1 MHPHM
6 NQMDKSLTA
15 RLQGFAAARFSPEGA
30 LGLHLTLGVLALLL
44 AMAGFARIAG
54 AVVDGA
60 PITELDLR
68 LAAWL
73 HAHAHASDG
82 LRTFMLAI
90 THLHSTPGMLSL
102 TALAAFWLYRHGARH
117 WLLTLLVTVPGGMLL
132 NVAMKHTFERARPHF
147 DEPIL
152 TLSTYSFPSGHAAAS
167 TLLYGFLACYLT
179 RRARSWQAR
188 AAIVLAACT
197 MVALVAGSRVYLGAH
212 YLSDVLAGIA
222 EACAWLSICVTGT
235 ATLRR
240 RQAARAA
247 SIASEAPAARREAP
261 PNIHT

>member
-1 MHPHM
+1 M
-6 NQMDKSLTA
+6 NKSLTN
-15 RLQGFAAARFSPEGA
+15 RLHRFAAARFSPKEEF
-30 LGLHLTLGVLALLL
+30 GLHLTLGVLALLL

-73 HAHAHASDG
+73 HAHAHDSAL
-82 LRTFMLAI
+82 LRNFLIGI
-90 THLHSTPGMLSL
+90 THLHSTPGVLGL
-102 TALAAFWLYRHGARH
+102 TALAGWWLVRHDARH
-117 WLLTLLVTVPGGMLL
+117 WMLTLLAAVPGGMLL

-152 TLSTYSFPSGHAAAS
+152 TLTTYSFPSGHTVAA
-167 TLLYGFLACYLT
+167 TLLYGVLACYFT

-188 AAIVLAACT
+188 AAIGLAACA
-197 MVALVAGSRVYLGAH
+197 MILLVAGSRLYLGAH
-212 YLSDVLAGIA
+212 YLSDVLAGMA
-222 EACAWLSICVTGT
+222 EGCAWLAICVTGV

-240 RQAARAA
+240 RQQARARQT
-247 SIASEAPAARREAP
+247 EY
-261 PNIHT
+261 